1 MKKAIAIIL
10 VLISVLSLFACG
22 KDDAP
27 KGMQLARGSEDMGY
41 CFYVPEEWTVSNLPG
56 ISTSYVSTITS
67 TSVSFAE
74 INATEFEYDAE
85 KTTAKD
91 YFLNEYF
98 FKATEKFPT
107 KPMPVSTEENAA
119 ITAELISD
127 IGADQA
133 AEHRPDIAKKY
144 VFQYKYKSGD
154 NYYTYRFTQIY
165 IVKGERYYIMQYFG
179 TAEKFESDGTTKIE
193 QFQNQYDSDTYLEK
207 FESCRRNLKLF
218 STPAKNPQVNEGH
231 PAEFTVVSDKKL
243 AGFIME
249 APTTFKV
256 DISNAV
262 VSLTASDGANVTV
275 TKAVGLNQNANDY
288 MMQRKEELLQIVTD
302 FEWITEYAKD
312 EKGEIVLDDNDNP
325 VLSYNEHALGNLPK
339 RDNQY
344 NWSLVFEYTYTYGGE
359 RYRVLQILA
368 TDVSAADLVLSQA
381 KGYVFTY
388 TAKESIY
395 AQHKA
400 EVDEMIKRIEF

>member
-1 MKKAIAIIL
+1 MKKATAFIL
-10 VLISVLSLFACG
+10 VFISTLSLFAC
-22 KDDAP
+22 KKNDAP

-56 ISTSYVSTITS
+56 ISTAYVSTITS

-193 QFQNQYDSDTYLEK
+193 KFQNQYDSDTYLEK

-275 TKAVGLNQNANDY
+275 TKAVGLNQNAHDY

>member
-1 MKKAIAIIL
+1 MKKAIAFIL
-10 VLISVLSLFACG
+10 VFISTLSLFAC
-22 KDDAP
+22 KKNDAP
-27 KGMQLARGSEDMGY
+27 KGMQLARGSEDIGY

-56 ISTSYVSTITS
+56 ISTAYVSTITS

-193 QFQNQYDSDTYLEK
+193 KFQNQYDSDTYLEK

-231 PAEFTVVSDKKL
+231 PAEFAVVSDKKL

-262 VSLTASDGANVTV
+262 VSLTASDGANVTI